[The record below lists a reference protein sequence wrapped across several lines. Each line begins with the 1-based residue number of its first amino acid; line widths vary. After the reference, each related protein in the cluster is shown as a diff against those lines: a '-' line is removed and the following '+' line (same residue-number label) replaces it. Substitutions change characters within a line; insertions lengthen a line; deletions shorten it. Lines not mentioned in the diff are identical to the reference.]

1 MKLERLISMIY
12 MLLSNEVVSATALAE
27 KYNVSQRTIYRD
39 IETICAAG
47 IPVVSYQGVN
57 GGYGIIE
64 EYKMDRSLLGSYD
77 VGTLIT
83 ILNSMST
90 VFSDDRAQETINKLQ
105 TLQNDQK
112 SPSVTMDISSWPY
125 RETLQLLRTAI
136 TEHRV
141 VRFEYISAK
150 NERVNRVVEP
160 IQLMYKYRTWY
171 IYGYC
176 RLRNDYREFKVTR
189 MGALR
194 MMTEHFKPH
203 QELPNSE
210 EGQGTQA
217 NTNNEGIAVKLHVT
231 VDGLARA
238 LDQFYDD
245 ERTFL
250 EDGTLLITINLSDA
264 SGLGW
269 LMPIILSFGDKIR
282 VVEPLEIRMQVKE
295 MLEKMLHTYQEV

>member
-12 MLLSNEVVSATALAE
+12 MLLSHEVVSATALAE

-57 GGYGIIE
+57 GGYGIID

-90 VFSDDRAQETINKLQ
+90 VFSDDRAQETIHKLQ
-105 TLQNDQK
+105 TIQNDQK

-141 VRFEYISAK
+141 VRFEYVSAK
-150 NERVNRVVEP
+150 NERVSRVVEP
-160 IQLMYKYRTWY
+160 VQLMYKYRTWY

-189 MGALR
+189 MDELR

-203 QELPNSE
+203 QEPTNSDDE
-210 EGQGTQA
+210 QNSQGASDQ
-217 NTNNEGIAVKLHVT
+217 EQVAVKLHVK

-250 EDGTLLITINLSDA
+250 EDGSLLITVRLSDG
-264 SGLGW
+264 SGLNW
-269 LMPIILSFGDKIR
+269 LLPMILSFGDKIR
-282 VVEPLEIRMQVKE
+282 VVEPPEIQLQVKE
-295 MLEKMLHTYQEV
+295 MLEKMLHSYQEL

>member
-1 MKLERLISMIY
+1 MKLERIISMIY

-150 NERVNRVVEP
+150 NERVNRIVEP

-203 QELPNSE
+203 QELPNE
-210 EGQGTQA
+210 DGQETQV
-217 NTNNEGIAVKLHVT
+217 NSNKERIAVKLHVT

-245 ERTFL
+245 ERMFL
-250 EDGTLLITINLSDA
+250 EDGSLLITIHLSDA
-264 SGLGW
+264 SSLGW

-282 VVEPLEIRMQVKE
+282 VVEPPEIRLQVKE
-295 MLEKMLHTYQEV
+295 ILEKMLHTYQEV